1 MKRNVLLLTVALL
14 FGATS
19 CTEEVIVQNE
29 TGSSEPVV
37 LSFNAVGEEWENNNS
52 TRTLVRE
59 GNQTFWVANDRISLF
74 VGATNNYPFI
84 TKDGGGN
91 SQL

>member
-37 LSFNAVGEEWENNNS
+37 LSFNAVGEEW
-52 TRTLVRE
+52 
-59 GNQTFWVANDRISLF
+59 
-74 VGATNNYPFI
+74 
-84 TKDGGGN
+84 
-91 SQL
+91 